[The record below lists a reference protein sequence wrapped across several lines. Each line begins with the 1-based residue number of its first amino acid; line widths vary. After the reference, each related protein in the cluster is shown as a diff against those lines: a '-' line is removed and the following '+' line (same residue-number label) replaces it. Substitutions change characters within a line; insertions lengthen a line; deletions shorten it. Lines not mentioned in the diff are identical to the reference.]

1 MKQAV
6 GQDSLYQL
14 SSAVF
19 HLGFELYDL
28 HLQVIIF
35 IFDLCELF
43 LGILK
48 LDLCGD
54 QLVFQIIH
62 FFVFQFDIIF
72 KGISLLFCLKI
83 VIRNIQGEKYIPGVS
98 ALFSVSLAVGA
109 FRYLVIQ
116 IGRYCLQVFFA
127 FKSAE
132 SIYLYPDQYFC
143 KMFC

>member
-62 FFVFQFDIIF
+62 FLVFQFNIIL

-98 ALFSVSLAVGA
+98 ALFSV
-109 FRYLVIQ
+109 
-116 IGRYCLQVFFA
+116 
-127 FKSAE
+127 
-132 SIYLYPDQYFC
+132 
-143 KMFC
+143 